1 MAKQRM
7 LSSVICTNDLTK
19 LSNELSL
26 LQMLTKNCN
35 GVRKI
40 IHYDQETTG
49 YEHAL
54 LRSYSN
60 KPNEIEIMRQA

>member
-1 MAKQRM
+1 MMSLYNILAKQRM
-7 LSSVICTNDLTK
+7 LSSIELCTNDFTK

-26 LQMLTKNCN
+26 LQMLTETFN

-40 IHYDQETTG
+40 KHCDQETTG

-54 LRSYSN
+54 LRS
-60 KPNEIEIMRQA
+60 